1 MHPDERRSPEH
12 VAAQRVAELTADPG
26 LFLTRFEG
34 LHVRRARDTERIE
47 ELSGQVK
54 AFKKVATERDRL
66 KKRLVEAEAGL
77 SETGARNAELEA
89 QVSAFRKVATE
100 RDRLRKQLAQEQED
114 STARREEAQSALSAA
129 EQHIA
134 DLGAQVKAFRK
145 VATERDRLRKKLTA
159 LQQDLE
165 RRLGSA
171 HGALD
176 AYRSENAQL
185 KEDLKRVRQSRSMRV
200 GRAILSP
207 ATALKRVFG
216 GTGSGAQPLVIEG
229 RPVSSESEP
238 TPLKAVEPGAVAH
251 VDSSK
256 EGEQK

>member
-47 ELSGQVK
+47 ELSG
-54 AFKKVATERDRL
+54 
-66 KKRLVEAEAGL
+66 
-77 SETGARNAELEA
+77 
-89 QVSAFRKVATE
+89 
-100 RDRLRKQLAQEQED
+100 
-114 STARREEAQSALSAA
+114 
-129 EQHIA
+129 
-134 DLGAQVKAFRK
+134 QVKAFRK